1 VLRVVADPG
10 VLVSA
15 VLSATGPPALIV
27 DRWRAGD
34 LDLVVSP
41 KLLLELEEVLL
52 RPRFRAQV
60 GEDDARAYVDALA
73 AEALVVADPEDVE
86 RVTRDPDDDYLVAPA
101 IAARA
106 DVIVSGDADLTQL
119 VEPPVPVLT
128 PRELLDQLGGH
139 EADDR

>member
-1 VLRVVADPG
+1 MLRVVADPG

-34 LDLVVSP
+34 FDLVVSP
-41 KLLLELEEVLL
+41 KLLMELEEVLL
-52 RPRFRAQV
+52 RPRFRALV
-60 GEDDARAYVDALA
+60 SEDDAHAYVDALA

-86 RVTRDPDDDYLVAPA
+86 RVTRDPDDDYLVALA

-119 VEPPVPVLT
+119 VEPPVPVIT
-128 PRELLDQLGGH
+128 PRELLDQLGGY

>member
-1 VLRVVADPG
+1 MLRVVADPG

-34 LDLVVSP
+34 FDLVVSP
-41 KLLLELEEVLL
+41 KLLMELEEVLL
-52 RPRFRAQV
+52 RPRFRALV
-60 GEDDARAYVDALA
+60 SEDDAHAYVDALA

-86 RVTRDPDDDYLVAPA
+86 RVTRDPDDDYLVALA
-101 IAARA
+101 IVARA
-106 DVIVSGDADLTQL
+106 DAIVSGDADLTQL